1 MEKIE
6 HVYSAEIKEI
16 VGEPPKWLLKSG
28 GGSLLLLLLLL
39 VALSAFTSYTD
50 KKIIAIQIYREQQAF
65 IISKSLNVQQ
75 FLKASGS
82 QVKKGEDIALADHN
96 GVRQTLTAPF
106 IGKLFYDEGALTN
119 PTKKDTLAML
129 VPSSG
134 VFKFRG
140 EISTEYA
147 RLLNDAKST
156 AFKITP
162 NNQLD
167 KDLEIFGKLIS
178 LGPLKANNML
188 DFTGIIEPSSGIVL
202 DQNYVAV
209 LNLDSKLTLVLD
221 NKTILSRIL
230 H

>member
-39 VALSAFTSYTD
+39 GALSAFTRYTD
-50 KKIIAIQIYREQQAF
+50 KKIIAVQIYREQRAF
-65 IISKSLNVQQ
+65 ILSKSLNVQQ
-75 FLKASGS
+75 FLKSSGS
-82 QVKKGEDIALADHN
+82 QVKKGEDIALTDYN
-96 GVRQTLTAPF
+96 GMKQTLTAPF
-106 IGKLFYDEGALTN
+106 IGKLFYDDGALTD
-119 PTKKDTLAML
+119 PTIKDTLAML
-129 VPSSG
+129 VPSKG

-156 AFKITP
+156 TFKITP

-167 KDLEIFGKLIS
+167 KDLEIFGKLTS

-188 DFTGIIEPSSGIVL
+188 DFTGIIESASGIIL
-202 DQNYVAV
+202 DQNYVAI